1 MQIMVKAP
9 FTSSPTD
16 KAMASRVRLAKDTTQ
31 SNRQPSTVAT
41 VRNDRVAIEA
51 ETFHGSIG
59 KDVQSTSA
67 QVAWSQDNTSPKA
80 SSYHRRILIM
90 DDDEILLNMI
100 GVMLERL
107 EYKADFALNGQEAI
121 EKYQD
126 ALHAGAP
133 FEAVIMDL
141 IIPVGMGGKEAVQHL
156 LQLDPQAK
164 VIVSSGYVHN
174 SVIEDFSHYGFK
186 DVLIKPYRISDLKKV
201 LARL

>member
-1 MQIMVKAP
+1 MVKLP
-9 FTSSPTD
+9 FTSSPIGQ
-16 KAMASRVRLAKDTTQ
+16 AVCSQVQLAQEDTTQ
-31 SNRQPSTVAT
+31 DNRQPSTAAN
-41 VRNDRVAIEA
+41 VRNDRGAIEV
-51 ETFHGSIG
+51 ETFPGSIG
-59 KDVQSTSA
+59 NDVRSTSA
-67 QVAWSQDNTSPKA
+67 QAAWSRDNTPLKA
-80 SSYHRRILIM
+80 SSDHRRILIM

-100 GVMLERL
+100 GVMLEHL

-121 EKYQD
+121 EKYRD
-126 ALHAGAP
+126 ALHAGEP

-174 SVIEDFSHYGFK
+174 SVIKDYSQYGFK

-201 LARL
+201 LDRL